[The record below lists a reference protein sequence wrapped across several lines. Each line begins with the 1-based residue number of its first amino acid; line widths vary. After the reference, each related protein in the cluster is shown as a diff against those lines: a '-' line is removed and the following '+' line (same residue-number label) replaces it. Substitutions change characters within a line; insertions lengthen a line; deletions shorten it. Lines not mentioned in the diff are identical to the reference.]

1 MKLSKEDW
9 LKHGM
14 KVLAEE
20 GFGALKADLMAKSL
34 GVSRGSFYW
43 HFKDLQAFHDALLED
58 WHTRAT
64 QQVIDWLEQTA
75 EGSQRLNLLVQSA
88 WKVSNRLERAM
99 RAWATH
105 SPEIAARLEAID
117 AQRIDYIAGL
127 LESAGLDPD
136 QARARAFFIASAYLG
151 RIILGDGAFG
161 SVPEKE
167 LATIVKLLQ
176 SPNSHP

>member
-34 GVSRGSFYW
+34 QVSRGSFYW
-43 HFKDLQAFHDALLED
+43 HFKDLHAFHAALLED

-105 SPEIAARLEAID
+105 SAEIATRLEAID

-127 LESAGLDPD
+127 LESAGLNPN

-161 SVPEKE
+161 VVPEKE
-167 LATIVKLLQ
+167 LAAIVKLLQ
-176 SPNSHP
+176 SPTAHP